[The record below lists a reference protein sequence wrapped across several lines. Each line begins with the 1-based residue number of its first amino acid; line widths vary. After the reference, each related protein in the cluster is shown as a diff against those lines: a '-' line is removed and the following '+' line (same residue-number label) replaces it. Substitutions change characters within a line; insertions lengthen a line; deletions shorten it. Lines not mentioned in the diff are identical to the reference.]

1 MRALFVLNPG
11 IGHLNPMLPVAQVL
25 QEAGHD
31 VAFAVSAKMLPSI
44 VAKGFNGFPA
54 GLEWLSS
61 EMAQTFPEI
70 FELPFA
76 EQGQAILGSIF
87 ADAAAHA
94 MVADL
99 LNLGKTWQPDIIV
112 RNDFEFGSC
121 VAAELLGIPQATISI
136 SYFLSANALES
147 LIGEELAYLRSTY
160 GLAPYPT
167 MDMLYPAL
175 YLAFAPPSFQPKE
188 IPTMESL
195 RPLRFTRFSDGE
207 LPAWV
212 AQLPDR
218 PTVYASMSS
227 VFDTPT
233 IFPMILEALRDEP
246 INLILTV
253 GTKQDPAQFGPQ
265 PANVYIEQYIPQALL
280 FPHCDLFIT
289 HCPFA
294 TIMSAISHGMPLLM
308 IPVAG
313 EEPAGAMRAA
323 ELGLGKV
330 LRLPNQPKEF
340 FDQWVPEFSVESI
353 RASVRELLQSPRYRS
368 NAQRFQAEIRELP
381 GPERVIELLT
391 NVAQQRSLSA
401 PTN

>member
-1 MRALFVLNPG
+1 
-11 IGHLNPMLPVAQVL
+11 MLPLAHAL
-25 QEAGHD
+25 QQAGHSL
-31 VAFAVSAKMLPSI
+31 AFASAAAFGPTI
-44 VAKGFNGFPA
+44 EAHGFRCFAA
-54 GLEWLSS
+54 GLDWLQSQL
-61 EMAQTFPEI
+61 EHYFPETSTMSLE
-70 FELPFA
+70 ELSAWF
-76 EQGQAILGSIF
+76 ISDLF
-87 ADAAAHA
+87 ADLAAQY
-94 MVADL
+94 MVPDL
-99 LNLGKTWQPDIIV
+99 LAICHEWQPDLIV

-121 VAAELLGIPQATISI
+121 VAAEILGIPQATISI

-167 MDMLYPAL
+167 MDMLYPSL

-195 RPLRFTRFSDGE
+195 RPLRFTRFSDGD

-212 AQLPDR
+212 SQLPDR

-280 FPHCDLFIT
+280 FPYCDLFIT

-294 TIMSAISHGMPLLM
+294 TIMAAISHGMPLLM

-353 RASVRELLQSPRYRS
+353 RASVRELLQTTRYRN
-368 NAQRFQAEIRELP
+368 NAQRFQAEIQALP

-391 NVAQQRSLSA
+391 NLAHKKR
-401 PTN
+401 